1 MNEEYE
7 STTED
12 FDALYVLFWLL
23 LLRAL
28 SKLIRLPQAP
38 TSTQLLTLERTVNK
52 EVNLIF
58 TDLNQKAI
66 PLARQKVINAYAEG
80 IRYSR
85 LSLIEVKPLI
95 AVRETEVEDIIE
107 NLNDS
112 HKQRLDKMVTQSQE
126 DLLQATMNTQDNIK
140 QLVRK
145 VVSKEMAAVGNTG
158 MIGKRSNMALRVEA
172 ELRKQ
177 FLDNGIKNADV
188 AIIDRAKRKWK
199 LSTYSSMAIR
209 TKMNNA
215 YIDAIREE
223 ALQDGSDL
231 AIISTKPD
239 TTDAC
244 LNYEGMIISLNGIT
258 AGYLTYEKIKTTK
271 LCFHPNCGHFVR
283 PVGGIEWI
291 PKKQLEIHE
300 DKMKAFR

>member
-80 IRYSR
+80 IKYSR

-95 AVRETEVEDIIE
+95 AVKETEVEDIIE
-107 NLNDS
+107 NLDDS
-112 HKQRLDKMVTQSQE
+112 HKKRLDKMVSQSQD
-126 DLLQATMNTQDNIK
+126 DLLQATMNTQNNIK

-223 ALQDGSDL
+223 AIQDGSDL

-244 LNYEGMIISLNGIT
+244 LNYEGMIISLNGLT
-258 AGYLTYEKIKTTK
+258 AGYKTYEEIKTTK

-300 DKMKAFR
+300 NKMKAFR